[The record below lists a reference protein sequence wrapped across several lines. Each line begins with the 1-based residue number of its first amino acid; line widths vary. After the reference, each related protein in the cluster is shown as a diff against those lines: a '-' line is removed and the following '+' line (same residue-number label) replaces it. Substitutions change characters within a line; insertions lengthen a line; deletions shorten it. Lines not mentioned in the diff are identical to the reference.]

1 MSAQFTTVGY
11 LVAIVSVLGFAIMPR
26 AKFIQMMILDI
37 LAVCVASSIALL
49 MMFCAVKARRHTES
63 STKTAVGDYNS
74 SASAVCGVWLVFQI
88 FTVHSLRAKFPQFQF
103 PVIIYSIIANISSV
117 YGPQFTSMPAAIN
130 YVVKLLKACLTG
142 LALTTGTSLIIFPMS
157 SRTVVFK
164 EMTAYIGGLRGVL
177 KAHSAYFE
185 SLEHEDMFGR
195 AETYDETVEKMNKKG
210 KVYSPEAQSIR
221 TAVQKITELHG
232 KLHGDL
238 TFAKREIAFGKLGPD
253 DLQLIFRNLRKVMI
267 PVVGISF
274 IVDIFQ
280 RLSEYNAWNEPID
293 PTVADQPSNEVRQRV
308 VQEWNDIMKAVHDP
322 FAVMIETIDE
332 GLEHVSYTLKLSKP
346 PKRKASASPASSE
359 MEDKDQDVEASAENT
374 SSGEKGFTAH
384 FEKRLGEFRVAKKI
398 ALKTWAEE
406 KGLKL
411 PDEVFDHPSSVEDL
425 QDLPSDFSRSNRER
439 SRRQLYLFLFVCA
452 MGNHTNFKDD
462 ANSPCRWNNCCTQ
475 PVRWSLNSFD
485 FPTKRLKVESCPE
498 HVSSSLEANDC

>member
-1 MSAQFTTVGY
+1 
-11 LVAIVSVLGFAIMPR
+11 MPR
-26 AKFIQMMILDI
+26 AKFIQMMILDV

-49 MMFCAVKARRHTES
+49 MMYCAVKARRHSES
-63 STKTAVGDYNS
+63 SYKTAVGDYNS
-74 SASAVCGVWLVFQI
+74 SASAVSGVWLVFQI
-88 FTVHSLRAKFPQFQF
+88 FTVHTLRAKFPQFQF
-103 PVIIYSIIANISSV
+103 PVIIYSIITIISSV
-117 YGPQFTSMPAAIN
+117 YGPQFTTMPAAIN

-142 LALTTGTSLIIFPMS
+142 LALTTGTSLVIFPMS
-157 SRTVVFK
+157 TRTIVFK
-164 EMTAYIGGLRGVL
+164 EMAGYIGGLRGVL
-177 KAHSAYFE
+177 KTYSSYFE
-185 SLEHEDMFGR
+185 TLEHEDMFGR

-238 TFAKREIAFGKLGPD
+238 TFAKREIAFGELGPD
-253 DLQLIFRNLRKVMI
+253 DLQLIFRYLRKVMI

-280 RLSEYNAWNEPID
+280 RLSEYNAWNDPID
-293 PTVADQPSNEVRQRV
+293 PAAADQPSNEIRQRA
-308 VQEWNDIMKAVHDP
+308 VQEWNDIMRAVHDP
-322 FAVMIETIDE
+322 FACMIETIDE

-346 PKRKASASPASSE
+346 PKRKAGASPAGSE
-359 MEDKDQDVEASAENT
+359 MEDKDRDVEASVENT
-374 SSGEKGFTAH
+374 SPGEKGFTAH

-411 PDEVFDHPSSVEDL
+411 PDEVFEDPKSVEDL
-425 QDLPSDFSRSNRER
+425 QDLPSDFSGSNRDR
-439 SRRQLYLFLFVCA
+439 SRRQLYLFLFVRA

-462 ANSPCRWNNCCTQ
+462 ADSPCRWNNCCTQ